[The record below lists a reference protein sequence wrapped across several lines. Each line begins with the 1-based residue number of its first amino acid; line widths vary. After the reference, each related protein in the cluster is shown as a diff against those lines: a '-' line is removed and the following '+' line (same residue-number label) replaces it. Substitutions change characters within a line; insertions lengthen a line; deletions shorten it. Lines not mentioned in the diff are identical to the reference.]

1 MKVFPEKQHVWLLF
15 ERGHYDKNTIV
26 YAKPSECTITMRKPN
41 ADPLVTRVFHPEE
54 EKIIQEL
61 PVDPDWNEKP
71 PFLLNFNK
79 FD

>member
-1 MKVFPEKQHVWLLF
+1 MLEKQHVLLLF

-41 ADPLVTRVFHPEE
+41 ADPHVTRVFHPEE

-61 PVDPDWNEKP
+61 PVDPEWNKKP
-71 PFLLNFNK
+71 PFLLNFNELY
-79 FD
+79 